1 MPVYKAIILNKEINV
16 NYETNQKEILIEAI
30 KEINNKLK
38 SYDNLNGKI
47 SDNKLLSF
55 LAIKLQAELLNLDKS
70 KYKEIS
76 LEKKINDTNSENI
89 NLNDQIFKL
98 REENKL
104 LKEENNFINHDISN
118 IQNQIDVIIKLIK
131 KTYEE

>member
-76 LEKKINDTNSENI
+76 LEKKINDTNSKNI

-104 LKEENNFINHDISN
+104 LKEENNFINYDISN
-118 IQNQIDVIIKLIK
+118 IQNQIDIIIKLIK